1 MRKKIILT
9 ESKLRK
15 LVRNIVE
22 QVEDEYYRISPN
34 ELTELLKLSGYHMQG
49 VTKLPKFQGKKLWV
63 TGSLDLSNKPI
74 DSLGKIA
81 HVDGTLDIS
90 RTKIS
95 NIDGVTVKGS
105 IWDTG
110 TPREAQREAKIFR
123 EKKNEGEVRRTNK
136 EWDVEDADEIGLK
149 ANALL
154 QYLIENGEISVL
166 DDEEQQT
173 LDNLQSQL
181 ESLEQQQKDY
191 DTSNEDWQE
200 VWDSLQER
208 IEEVEQEI
216 EDVGENDGDVYD
228 IYPTRYA
235 HYGLTQFEVLMGG
248 FRNKE
253 YSVGDYDEME
263 EAALVYAKQYI
274 DEVGVDGFRDYFLQD
289 NIDKDYLRD
298 YVTESYEDDVWQN
311 PEVYFND
318 DDFELTDEEEARK
331 EQLEEYIER
340 MEEEQS
346 NLNDEI
352 EDADEYS
359 DRYDEIQNMI
369 DKAQEELDNIEPD
382 KEPTQEMVDRVV
394 EDMVNDALR
403 DPVRYIKDNGLD
415 IKNFIDEDELAKS
428 LVESDGWG
436 IMNGYDGQYDEVTIN
451 DTSYYIM
458 RIN

>member
-34 ELTELLKLSGYHMQG
+34 ELVELLKLSGYHMQG

-105 IWDTG
+105 VWDTG
-110 TPREAQREAKIFR
+110 TPRESQREAKILR
-123 EKKNEGEVRRTNK
+123 EKRNEGEVRRANK
-136 EWDVEDADEIGLK
+136 EWDIEDTDEIGLK
-149 ANALL
+149 ANALF

-166 DDEEQQT
+166 DDEEEKS
-173 LDNLQSQL
+173 LENLLSQL
-181 ESLEQQQKDY
+181 DSLEQQQKEY
-191 DTSNEDWQE
+191 DTANEDWQE

-216 EDVGENDGDVYD
+216 EDIGESDGDVYD
-228 IYPTRYA
+228 IYPDRYR
-235 HYGLTQFEVLMGG
+235 HYGLTQFEVLIGG

-274 DEVGVDGFRDYFLQD
+274 DEVGVDGFREYFLQD
-289 NIDKDYLRD
+289 NIDTDYLSD
-298 YVTESYEDDVWQN
+298 YVRDSYEDDVWQN
-311 PEVYFND
+311 PEVYFNN

-359 DRYDEIQNMI
+359 ERYDEIQNMI

-394 EDMVNDALR
+394 ENIVDDALR
-403 DPVRYIKDNGLD
+403 DPVRYIRDNGLN

>member
-9 ESKLRK
+9 ESKLHK
-15 LVRNIVE
+15 IVRNIVE

-63 TGSLDLSNKPI
+63 TGSLNLSNRPI
-74 DSLGKIA
+74 DSLGRIA
-81 HVDGTLDIS
+81 YIDGTLDIS

-95 NIDGVTVKGS
+95 DIDGVTVKGS
-105 IWDTG
+105 VWDTD
-110 TPREAQREAKIFR
+110 TPREAKREAKILR
-123 EKKNEGEVRRTNK
+123 EKRNEGEVRRANK

-149 ANALL
+149 ANALF

-228 IYPTRYA
+228 IYPTKYK
-235 HYGLTQFEVLMGG
+235 HYGLNQFEVLMGG

-289 NIDKDYLRD
+289 NIDTDYLSD
-298 YVTESYEDDVWQN
+298 YVRDSYEDDVWQN
-311 PEVYFND
+311 PDVYFND

-331 EQLEEYIER
+331 EQLEEYIEK

-415 IKNFIDEDELAKS
+415 IKNFIDEDELAKA
-428 LVESDGWG
+428 LVDSDGWG
-436 IMNGYDGQYDEVTIN
+436 IMNGYDGQYDEVTVN
-451 DTSYYIM
+451 DTSYYVM

>member
-9 ESKLRK
+9 ESNLRK

-22 QVEDEYYRISPN
+22 QVEDEYYRISPD

-63 TGSLDLSNKPI
+63 TGSLNLSNRPV
-74 DSLGKIA
+74 DSLGRIA
-81 HVDGTLDIS
+81 HIDGNLDIS
-90 RTKIS
+90 NTKIS
-95 NIDGVTVKGS
+95 NIDGVTVKHHV
-105 IWDTG
+105 WDTG
-110 TPREAQREAKIFR
+110 TPREARREAKIFR
-123 EKKNEGEVRRTNK
+123 EKRNEGEVRRANK
-136 EWDVEDADEIGLK
+136 EWDIEDTDEIGLK
-149 ANALL
+149 ANALF
-154 QYLIENGEISVL
+154 QNLIENGEISVL

-181 ESLEQQQKDY
+181 ESLEQQQTDY

-216 EDVGENDGDVYD
+216 EDVGKNDGDVYD
-228 IYPTRYA
+228 IYPTKYK

-263 EAALVYAKQYI
+263 EASLEYAKQYI
-274 DEVGVDGFRDYFLQD
+274 DEVGVDGFREYFLQD
-289 NIDKDYLRD
+289 NIDEDSLRE
-298 YVTESYEDDVWQN
+298 YVSDSYEDDVWQN

-318 DDFELTDEEEARK
+318 NDFELTDEEEKRI

-346 NLNDEI
+346 NLEGEI
-352 EDADEYS
+352 EDPDEYS
-359 DRYDEIQNMI
+359 ERYDEIQNMI

-382 KEPTQEMVDRVV
+382 KEPTQEMVDRVIENLV
-394 EDMVNDALR
+394 DDALR
-403 DPVRYIKDNGLD
+403 DPVRYIRDNGLN

-428 LVESDGWG
+428 LIESDGWG

-451 DTSYYIM
+451 DTSYYVM
-458 RIN
+458 RVN

>member
-15 LVRNIVE
+15 LVKNIVE
-22 QVEDEYYRISPN
+22 QVEDEYYRISPV

-63 TGSLDLSNKPI
+63 TGSLNLSNRPI
-74 DSLGKIA
+74 DSLGRIA

-90 RTKIS
+90 NTKIS

-105 IWDTG
+105 VWDTG
-110 TPREAQREAKIFR
+110 TPREAKREAKIFR
-123 EKKNEGEVRRTNK
+123 EKRNEGEVRRANK
-136 EWDVEDADEIGLK
+136 EWDIEDTDEIGLK
-149 ANALL
+149 ANALF
-154 QYLIENGEISVL
+154 QNLIENGEISVL

-181 ESLEQQQKDY
+181 ESLEQQQQDY

-216 EDVGENDGDVYD
+216 EDVGKNDGDVYD
-228 IYPTRYA
+228 IYPTKYK

-263 EAALVYAKQYI
+263 EASLVYGKNYI
-274 DEVGVDGFRDYFLQD
+274 DDVGVDGFREYFLQE
-289 NIDKDYLRD
+289 NIDEDSLRE
-298 YVTESYEDDVWQN
+298 YVTDSYEDDVWQN

-346 NLNDEI
+346 NLEDEI
-352 EDADEYS
+352 EDPDEYS
-359 DRYDEIQNMI
+359 ERYDEIQNMI

-394 EDMVNDALR
+394 ENIVDDALR
-403 DPVRYIKDNGLD
+403 DPVRYIRDNGLN
-415 IKNFIDEDELAKS
+415 IKNFIDEEELAKA
-428 LVESDGWG
+428 LIESDGWG

-451 DTSYYIM
+451 DTSYYVM
-458 RIN
+458 RVN